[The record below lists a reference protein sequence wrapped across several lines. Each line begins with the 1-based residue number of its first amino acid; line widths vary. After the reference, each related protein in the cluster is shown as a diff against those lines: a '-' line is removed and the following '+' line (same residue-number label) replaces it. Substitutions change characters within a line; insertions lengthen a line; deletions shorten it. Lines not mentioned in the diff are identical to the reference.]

1 MLSSLLATQR
11 LDAARFILR
20 LACFLPLLFVPA
32 IGNRILDTS
41 AFERWQMRF
50 VNRAA
55 NELLHGR
62 SVLLTPCDRPLKLVL
77 IEKRA
82 APGAVMVFGGSRA
95 SQISSTWFEPN
106 SALNLSVS
114 EGGLDDAVSLFE
126 MCVETDKVPGLVVLE
141 LDPALMHERHP
152 ENWVAI
158 AGYFNKALARYGLA
172 ARQRSRDGLLS
183 LDHIQSELRF
193 LLAAQWEAVRT
204 DDARYHLLPDGTLSF
219 PLAERELLP
228 SQVDAYV
235 TSRLRSEDPNLL
247 RWRTSAAGE
256 FEKSLLRH
264 FLDDLESRHVRVVVF
279 LAPVH
284 PIAYEFYRKL
294 GGYDESWIRTEM
306 MSRGITVAGSYSP
319 FVTGATNGDFF
330 DEVHP
335 RAPIVYRLL
344 REAGVV
350 GSLPGDAFAATSARG
365 VELRQ
370 ASGSK

>member
-1 MLSSLLATQR
+1 MLSSLLAMQR
-11 LDAARFILR
+11 IDAARFILR
-20 LACFLPLLFVPA
+20 LAFFLPLVFVPA
-32 IGNRILDTS
+32 IGNWIMDS
-41 AFERWQMRF
+41 PAFERWQMRF

-55 NELLHGR
+55 DELLHGR

-77 IEKRA
+77 IERRA
-82 APGAVMVFGGSRA
+82 EPGAVIIFGGSRA
-95 SQISSTWFEPN
+95 SQISSAWFEPN
-106 SALNLSVS
+106 RALNLSVS
-114 EGGLDDAVSLFE
+114 EGGVDDAVSLFE
-126 MCVETDKVPGLVVLE
+126 MCVEADKVPSLVVLE

-158 AGYFNKALARYGLA
+158 SDYFNKALARYGLA
-172 ARQRSRDGLLS
+172 ARQRSREGLLS

-193 LLAAQWEAVRT
+193 LLGAQWRAVRT
-204 DDARYHLLPDGTLSF
+204 DDSRYHLLPDGTLSF

-235 TSRLRSEDPNLL
+235 TSRLRNEDPNLL
-247 RWRTSAAGE
+247 RWRTSGAGE

-264 FLDDLESRHVRVVVF
+264 FLDDLEARHVRVVVF

-284 PIAYEFYRKL
+284 RIAYEFYRKL
-294 GGYDESWIRTEM
+294 GGYDESWIRAEM

-319 FVTGATNGDFF
+319 FVTGATNRDFF

-350 GSLPGDAFAATSARG
+350 GRLPGDAFAATSARG
-365 VELRQ
+365 LELRQ
-370 ASGSK
+370 ASGMK